1 MIRRRSA
8 CKISYQAKCE
18 AKCDLDGASG
28 APKAGHSHAPP
39 SSSQHLR
46 LAHQDVLDIVRLFLE
61 VGHTRS
67 TAIVRTLRVAVSRK
81 DVERTLFYSKILI
94 DQNFNEIY

>member
-1 MIRRRSA
+1 MT
-8 CKISYQAKCE
+8 
-18 AKCDLDGASG
+18 LTASG

-67 TAIVRTLRVAVSRK
+67 TAIVRTPRVAISRK
-81 DVERTLFYSKILI
+81 AVEHVRTFIAKFYFYSAKIL
-94 DQNFNEIY
+94 

>member
-1 MIRRRSA
+1 MT
-8 CKISYQAKCE
+8 
-18 AKCDLDGASG
+18 LTASG

-61 VGHTRS
+61 VGHIRS

-81 DVERTLFYSKILI
+81 AVEHARTLLQ
-94 DQNFNEIY
+94 QNFIWPKFCKIY